1 MKSIVHSMLA
11 VSTLVSVCATTP
23 ARAEDKPA
31 ESDGFFSQKTPAVSN
46 ALELGVQF
54 GYSQGVGDIAR
65 NQPDV
70 HDTAGAGAAIGVH
83 VGYRLSPEFMIG
95 AYANGGQYSR
105 GDALASGTTV
115 RSMTAGAEAQYHF
128 RPSYTVDPWV
138 GLGFGWRGVWLT
150 PDEGKNT
157 SAHGLELARLSFGA
171 DYRITPEIS
180 ITPVL
185 GADLSILLTENGP
198 GLDGYTN
205 ISNPRVNVG
214 FFAGVG
220 GRFDLFGTTEKS
232 SASATRNA
240 SF

>member
-1 MKSIVHSMLA
+1 MKSIVHSLVVLPA
-11 VSTLVSVCATTP
+11 IVSLFATTS
-23 ARAEDKPA
+23 AFAEEKTT
-31 ESDGFFSQKTPAVSN
+31 ESEGLFYQETPAVSN

-65 NQPDV
+65 NRADV
-70 HDTAGAGAAIGVH
+70 HDTAGAGAALGVH

-95 AYANGGQYSR
+95 AYSNLGQYSR
-105 GDALASGTTV
+105 GDALTTGTTV
-115 RSMTAGAEAQYHF
+115 RSATAGAEAQYHF

-138 GLGFGWRGVWLT
+138 GLGFGWRGVWLS
-150 PDEGKNT
+150 PDEGKGT
-157 SAHGLELARLSFGA
+157 AAHGLELARLSVGA

-180 ITPVL
+180 ITPIL
-185 GADLSILLTENGP
+185 GADLSILLTEDGP
-198 GLDGYTN
+198 GLNGYSN
-205 ISNPRVNVG
+205 ISDPRVNVG

-232 SASATRNA
+232 TASASRKA